1 VFRKRQFCYAFLT
14 SAMLSVISVGQL
26 MAAPLRIAIVGL
38 EHTHVAGF
46 LEQLPSQNE
55 AVLVGIVESDKAL
68 ADRYQQKFHLAQ
80 DLFYSTL
87 DEAVAKKN
95 PQALL
100 VYTSI
105 DKHRNVIEQAAGHGL
120 TVMVEKPLTLTLDD
134 ALAIRRVATEN
145 HIDVLV
151 NYETTWYANNRAVHD
166 LIHQG
171 KLGDLRKLVVHDGHQ
186 GPKEIG
192 VPPEFLKWIADPAR
206 SGTGA
211 LHDFGCYGADL
222 ATWWM
227 NGRTPLSVTA
237 VAQTD
242 KPDTYPRVDDD
253 ATIILQY
260 AKAQAVF
267 MPSWNWPFNRKDS
280 EVYGTTGYAITVG
293 SDRLRV
299 RYAGD
304 QHEKEIAV
312 EPLTPPQN
320 NSLHYLVGIVTGTVK
335 PDGDLTSLDTNV
347 IVMQILDAAR
357 ESARTG
363 RTVKLHE
370 LPH

>member
-1 VFRKRQFCYAFLT
+1 
-14 SAMLSVISVGQL
+14 

-46 LEQLPSQNE
+46 LEQLPRQHE
-55 AVLVGIVESDKAL
+55 VELVGIVEGDKAL
-68 ADRYQQKFHLAQ
+68 ADRYQQKFHL
-80 DLFYSTL
+80 DPTLFYSTL
-87 DEAVAKKN
+87 DEAIAKKN
-95 PQALL
+95 PKALL

-105 DKHRNVIEQAAGHGL
+105 DKHRSVIEQAAHHGL

-134 ALAIRRVATEN
+134 ALAIRRVATEH

-151 NYETTWYANNRAVHD
+151 NYETTWYANNRTVYD

-171 KLGDLRKLVVHDGHQ
+171 KLGDLRKVVVHDGHQ

-227 NGRTPLSVTA
+227 NSKTPVSVTA

-242 KPDTYPRVDDD
+242 KPDIYPRVDDD

-260 AKAQAVF
+260 PKAQAVF

-280 EVYGTTGYAITVG
+280 EIYGTNGYAITVG

-304 QHEKEIAV
+304 EHEKEISA
-312 EPLTPPQN
+312 EALTPPQD
-320 NSLHYLVGIVTGTVK
+320 NSLHYLSC
-335 PDGDLTSLDTNV
+335 LLYTS
-347 IVMQILDAAR
+347 DAAD
-357 ESARTG
+357 E
-363 RTVKLHE
+363 
-370 LPH
+370 

>member
-1 VFRKRQFCYAFLT
+1 
-14 SAMLSVISVGQL
+14 
-26 MAAPLRIAIVGL
+26 MAGPVRITIVGL
-38 EHTHVAGF
+38 EHTHVAGL
-46 LEQLPSQNE
+46 LETLPRNDE
-55 AVLVGIVESDKAL
+55 VELVGIVEDDKAL
-68 ADRYQQKFHLAQ
+68 ADRYQQKFHLKP
-80 DLFYSTL
+80 DLFYATL
-87 DEAVAKKN
+87 DEAVSKGR

-105 DKHRNVIEQAAGHGL
+105 DKHRGLIEQAARHGL

-134 ALAIRRVATEN
+134 ALAIRRVATEH

-151 NYETTWYANNRAVHD
+151 NYETTWYASNRAVYD

-192 VPPEFLKWIADPAR
+192 VPPEFLKWIVDPAR
-206 SGTGA
+206 NGSGA
-211 LHDFGCYGADL
+211 LYDFGCYGADL

-227 NGRTPLSVTA
+227 NGQTPLTVTA
-237 VAQTD
+237 VAQTN

-267 MPSWNWPFNRKDS
+267 MPSWNWPFNRKDA
-280 EVYGTTGYAITVG
+280 EIYGTNGYAITVG

-299 RYAGD
+299 RYLGD
-304 QHEKEIAV
+304 EHEKEIAA
-312 EPLTPPQN
+312 EALASSEN
-320 NSLHYLVGIVTGTVK
+320 DSLHYLAAVVNGTIK
-335 PDGDLTSLDTNV
+335 STNNLTSLDTNV

-357 ESARTG
+357 ESARTA
-363 RTVKLHE
+363 RTVRLHE
-370 LPH
+370 LPR